1 MRSMWAGVLIL
12 WVFSLA
18 PEARGQVDTLST
30 TDRSMSVI
38 SHVASLPSPT
48 GALLRST
55 ALPGWGQFYNRKPL
69 KGTAFILLQA
79 GLFAGV
85 FLERDQTQAGGLTR
99 LGNTLLLGLIGVRFY
114 SMVDAYVDAHLADF
128 DEPGANRRMSG
139 RPAVTVGLRMR
150 W

>member
-1 MRSMWAGVLIL
+1 MRSMWMGVLIL
-12 WVFSLA
+12 WFFSLV

-30 TDRSMSVI
+30 TDRSTPMI
-38 SHVASLPSPT
+38 SYVASLPSPT

-69 KGTAFILLQA
+69 KGTAFIFLQA
-79 GLFAGV
+79 GLFASI
-85 FLERDQTQAGGLTR
+85 LLQRDQNQAGGLTP
-99 LGNTLLLGLIGVRFY
+99 LGNTLLLGLVGVRIY

-139 RPAVTVGLRMR
+139 RPEVTVGLRMR